1 MKAKTTRR
9 KKALWLVSLL
19 PCLIGLL
26 SAAQPAFADFS
37 AKVMEIVGGDTI
49 ILWHNNRT
57 EKIRLNGVVCPDKT
71 QPYGGQAKRFTSFMI
86 QNKDVT
92 VRVVGK
98 DQNGSTI
105 GDVILRDGQELN
117 KELVKEGLA
126 WWDRK
131 QSTNQNLGQ
140 LENVARAEKRGLWA
154 DPHPVPPWEWKK
166 QRPEPLVNPCAGGG
180 GLRLPSER
188 RHPYDRTD
196 PQAHRH

>member
-1 MKAKTTRR
+1 MKAKMTRR
-9 KKALWLVSLL
+9 KNALWLASLL
-19 PCLIGLL
+19 SGLIGLL
-26 SAAQPAFADFS
+26 FTGQPAFADFS
-37 AKVMEIVGGDTI
+37 AKVMEIEGGDTI

-105 GDVILRDGQELN
+105 GDVLLQDGQELN

-131 QSTNQNLGQ
+131 PSTNQSLGQ
-140 LENVARAEKRGLWA
+140 LEEIAKAEKRGLWA

-166 QRPEPLVNPCAGGG
+166 Q
-180 GLRLPSER
+180 
-188 RHPYDRTD
+188 PYR
-196 PQAHRH
+196 

>member
-1 MKAKTTRR
+1 MGKRKMKAKTTRR

-71 QPYGGQAKRFTSFMI
+71 QPYGGQAKRFTSFMV

-131 QSTNQNLGQ
+131 QSTNQSLGQ
-140 LENVARAEKRGLWA
+140 LEDVARAERRGLWA

-166 QRPEPLVNPCAGGG
+166 QRQ
-180 GLRLPSER
+180 R
-188 RHPYDRTD
+188 
-196 PQAHRH
+196 

>member
-1 MKAKTTRR
+1 MKAKMIRK

-26 SAAQPAFADFS
+26 FTGQPAFADFS
-37 AKVMEIVGGDTI
+37 AKVMEIVDGDTI
-49 ILWHNNRT
+49 ILWHKNQQ
-57 EKIRLNGVVCPDKT
+57 EKIQLNGVVCPDKR

-86 QNKDVT
+86 QGKDVR

-105 GDVILRDGQELN
+105 GDVILQDGQELN

-126 WWDRK
+126 WSDRK
-131 QSTNQNLGQ
+131 QSTNQSLGQ
-140 LENVARAEKRGLWA
+140 LEDIARAEKRGLWA

-166 QRPEPLVNPCAGGG
+166 QR
-180 GLRLPSER
+180 
-188 RHPYDRTD
+188 
-196 PQAHRH
+196 HR